1 MKLKKIDIINF
12 GHLSNLTFNLPNDNL
27 NVFFGENEAGKSTT
41 VAFIKQ
47 VMFGFYL
54 RNSASPFF
62 EDYKPLT
69 HVSPMGG
76 SLFFEDQGDE
86 YQLERLW
93 AKGDKTK
100 KGILTVKKNGEV
112 VPESEFFD
120 KIHNIDGNFYADSF
134 IFNQE
139 TLGQIAKLNQEDLLE
154 RIYYLG
160 ASNSSELIEL
170 RNSFEKEADNL
181 FKKTG
186 KKPEVNRLLKQID
199 DDQHD
204 LTEIEHEFN
213 QYKQVDKESQKL
225 KEQLNQEK
233 KQLEQINKTK
243 EHLLNLQKQLQ
254 NFTDLESLKKKQ
266 KNLDFDSNAYQ
277 KAQNLNSKISSLN
290 TSIDSLQN
298 QLAQLDSTSDLNV
311 EQAEKIVQKRPEL
324 LQWQADYK
332 SCLQK
337 EHELESEA
345 DQILALTPEVKELAS
360 FDQDKIVQLK
370 EDYHHWVK
378 QEVPD
383 KKPKSVVSQTIFY
396 LGLPVFILGL
406 GLLIHVPTAGWTLMA
421 AGILMMGGA
430 YYNLNQVVKQNKIVD
445 QFQAN
450 VDKSQK
456 NFEEKYGISPLGLD
470 LNNLLGQLT
479 QYQFKKRSEKN
490 NQAQISEIKTRLDK
504 VAVELQKILKEPVNA
519 DFNDELNAINE
530 VDTKLRNL
538 QQKQQRKDEIQASLK
553 TSSQKLMKLQL
564 ELKDILVQ
572 NKVRTLEEF
581 DDLYQESLVQTKLNA
596 QIVALENSLQG
607 DLDELTKL
615 TPDKLKSKLSEVTTA
630 AQEIKDK
637 LDLLQASFAKVEVQ
651 KANLAD
657 SDAVFKA
664 KQKLANTK
672 TLFINASKEYL
683 SNLMTAQ
690 LIQRTLDI
698 ASNERFPKMLQEA
711 KEYLKLL
718 TGGRYVDLVLD
729 KKLKVVNQDGKKIE
743 VKYLSRG
750 TSEQLYFALKLAFI
764 DQIKDQINLPILI
777 DDSFVNFD
785 DQRIS
790 YIKDLLE
797 KIAENNQVLIFTAQK
812 NLVDKLNRTPLTYKK
827 GQKDA

>member
-12 GHLSNLTFNLPNDNL
+12 GHLSNLTFNLSNDNL
-27 NVFFGENEAGKSTT
+27 SVFFGENEAGKSTT

-54 RNSASPFF
+54 RNNASPFF

-100 KGILTVKKNGEV
+100 KGILTVKKNSEV

-160 ASNSSELIEL
+160 ASNSRELIEL

-225 KEQLNQEK
+225 KKQLDQEK
-233 KQLEQINKTK
+233 KQLEQLNKTK
-243 EHLLNLQKQLQ
+243 DHLLNLQKQLQ

-277 KAQNLNSKISSLN
+277 KAQNLNYKISSLN

-298 QLAQLDSTSDLNV
+298 QLAHLDSASDLNV
-311 EQAEKIVQKRPEL
+311 EQAEKIVQKKPEL

-337 EHELESEA
+337 EHELKSEV
-345 DQILALTPEVKELAS
+345 DQILALTPEVKKVAL

-370 EDYHHWVK
+370 EDYHQWVK

-470 LNNLLGQLT
+470 LNSLLGQLT

-504 VAVELQKILKEPVNA
+504 VAVELQKILKEPVNT
-519 DFNDELNAINE
+519 DFSDELNAITK
-530 VDTKLRNL
+530 VDTKLKNL

-581 DDLYQESLVQTKLNA
+581 DDLYQESLVQTKLDA
-596 QIVALENSLQG
+596 QIVALENSLEG
-607 DLDELTKL
+607 DLEDLIKFKPDELR
-615 TPDKLKSKLSEVTTA
+615 SKLSEATTTV
-630 AQEIKDK
+630 QEVKDK
-637 LDLLQASFAKVEVQ
+637 LDLLQASLAKVEVQ

>member
-1 MKLKKIDIINF
+1 M
-12 GHLSNLTFNLPNDNL
+12 
-27 NVFFGENEAGKSTT
+27 
-41 VAFIKQ
+41 
-47 VMFGFYL
+47 
-54 RNSASPFF
+54 
-62 EDYKPLT
+62 
-69 HVSPMGG
+69 
-76 SLFFEDQGDE
+76 
-86 YQLERLW
+86 
-93 AKGDKTK
+93 
-100 KGILTVKKNGEV
+100 
-112 VPESEFFD
+112 
-120 KIHNIDGNFYADSF
+120 
-134 IFNQE
+134 
-139 TLGQIAKLNQEDLLE
+139 
-154 RIYYLG
+154 
-160 ASNSSELIEL
+160 
-170 RNSFEKEADNL
+170 
-181 FKKTG
+181 
-186 KKPEVNRLLKQID
+186 
-199 DDQHD
+199 
-204 LTEIEHEFN
+204 
-213 QYKQVDKESQKL
+213 
-225 KEQLNQEK
+225 
-233 KQLEQINKTK
+233 
-243 EHLLNLQKQLQ
+243 LNLQKQLQ

-277 KAQNLNSKISSLN
+277 KAQNLNYKISSLN

-298 QLAQLDSTSDLNV
+298 QLAHLDSASDLNV
-311 EQAEKIVQKRPEL
+311 EQAEKIVQKKPEL

-337 EHELESEA
+337 EHELKSEV
-345 DQILALTPEVKELAS
+345 DQILALTPEVKKVAL

-470 LNNLLGQLT
+470 LNSLLGQLT

-504 VAVELQKILKEPVNA
+504 VAVELQKILKEPVNT
-519 DFNDELNAINE
+519 DFSDELNAITK
-530 VDTKLRNL
+530 VDTKLKNL

-581 DDLYQESLVQTKLNA
+581 DDLYQESLVQTKLDA
-596 QIVALENSLQG
+596 QIVALENSLEG
-607 DLDELTKL
+607 DLEDLIKFKPDELR
-615 TPDKLKSKLSEVTTA
+615 SKLSEATTTV
-630 AQEIKDK
+630 QEVKDK
-637 LDLLQASFAKVEVQ
+637 LDLLQASLAKVEVQ

-812 NLVDKLNRTPLTYKK
+812 NLVYKLNRTPLTYKK

>member
-1 MKLKKIDIINF
+1 M
-12 GHLSNLTFNLPNDNL
+12 
-27 NVFFGENEAGKSTT
+27 
-41 VAFIKQ
+41 
-47 VMFGFYL
+47 
-54 RNSASPFF
+54 
-62 EDYKPLT
+62 
-69 HVSPMGG
+69 
-76 SLFFEDQGDE
+76 
-86 YQLERLW
+86 
-93 AKGDKTK
+93 
-100 KGILTVKKNGEV
+100 
-112 VPESEFFD
+112 
-120 KIHNIDGNFYADSF
+120 
-134 IFNQE
+134 
-139 TLGQIAKLNQEDLLE
+139 
-154 RIYYLG
+154 
-160 ASNSSELIEL
+160 
-170 RNSFEKEADNL
+170 
-181 FKKTG
+181 
-186 KKPEVNRLLKQID
+186 
-199 DDQHD
+199 
-204 LTEIEHEFN
+204 
-213 QYKQVDKESQKL
+213 
-225 KEQLNQEK
+225 
-233 KQLEQINKTK
+233 
-243 EHLLNLQKQLQ
+243 
-254 NFTDLESLKKKQ
+254 
-266 KNLDFDSNAYQ
+266 
-277 KAQNLNSKISSLN
+277 
-290 TSIDSLQN
+290 
-298 QLAQLDSTSDLNV
+298 AQLDLTSDSNV

-345 DQILALTPEVKELAS
+345 DQILALTPEVKKVAS

-370 EDYHHWVK
+370 EDYNHWVK

-396 LGLPVFILGL
+396 LGLPIFILGL
-406 GLLIHVPTAGWTLMA
+406 GLLIYVPTAGWTLMA

-504 VAVELQKILKEPVNA
+504 VAVELKKILKEPVNA
-519 DFNDELNAINE
+519 DFSDELNAINK
-530 VDTKLRNL
+530 VDTELKNL

-564 ELKDILVQ
+564 ELKDVLVQ

-615 TPDKLKSKLSEVTTA
+615 TPDKLKSKLSEAITA
-630 AQEIKDK
+630 AQEINDK

-657 SDAVFKA
+657 SNAVFKA

-764 DQIKDQINLPILI
+764 DQIKDQI
-777 DDSFVNFD
+777 
-785 DQRIS
+785 
-790 YIKDLLE
+790 
-797 KIAENNQVLIFTAQK
+797 
-812 NLVDKLNRTPLTYKK
+812 
-827 GQKDA
+827 

>member
-139 TLGQIAKLNQEDLLE
+139 TVGQIAKLNQEDLLE

-160 ASNSSELIEL
+160 ASNSRELIEL
-170 RNSFEKEADNL
+170 RNNFEKEADSL

-225 KEQLNQEK
+225 KEELNQEK
-233 KQLEQINKTK
+233 KHLEQLNQTK

-254 NFTDLESLKKKQ
+254 NFTDLESLKNKQ

-298 QLAQLDSTSDLNV
+298 QLAQLDLTSDSNV

-345 DQILALTPEVKELAS
+345 DQILALTPEVKKVAS

-383 KKPKSVVSQTIFY
+383 KRPKSVVSQTIFY
-396 LGLPVFILGL
+396 LGLPIFILGL
-406 GLLIHVPTAGWTLMA
+406 GLLIYVPTAGWTLMA

-479 QYQFKKRSEKN
+479 QYQFKKRSAKN

-504 VAVELQKILKEPVNA
+504 VAVELKKILKEPVNA
-519 DFNDELNAINE
+519 DFSDELNAINK
-530 VDTKLRNL
+530 VDTELKNL

-564 ELKDILVQ
+564 ELKDVLVQ

-615 TPDKLKSKLSEVTTA
+615 TPDKLKSKLSEAITA
-630 AQEIKDK
+630 AQEINDK

-657 SDAVFKA
+657 SNAVFKA

-812 NLVDKLNRTPLTYKK
+812 NLVNSLNRTPLTYEK

>member
-1 MKLKKIDIINF
+1 MA
-12 GHLSNLTFNLPNDNL
+12 H
-27 NVFFGENEAGKSTT
+27 
-41 VAFIKQ
+41 
-47 VMFGFYL
+47 
-54 RNSASPFF
+54 
-62 EDYKPLT
+62 
-69 HVSPMGG
+69 
-76 SLFFEDQGDE
+76 
-86 YQLERLW
+86 
-93 AKGDKTK
+93 
-100 KGILTVKKNGEV
+100 
-112 VPESEFFD
+112 
-120 KIHNIDGNFYADSF
+120 
-134 IFNQE
+134 
-139 TLGQIAKLNQEDLLE
+139 
-154 RIYYLG
+154 
-160 ASNSSELIEL
+160 
-170 RNSFEKEADNL
+170 
-181 FKKTG
+181 
-186 KKPEVNRLLKQID
+186 
-199 DDQHD
+199 
-204 LTEIEHEFN
+204 
-213 QYKQVDKESQKL
+213 
-225 KEQLNQEK
+225 
-233 KQLEQINKTK
+233 
-243 EHLLNLQKQLQ
+243 
-254 NFTDLESLKKKQ
+254 
-266 KNLDFDSNAYQ
+266 
-277 KAQNLNSKISSLN
+277 
-290 TSIDSLQN
+290 
-298 QLAQLDSTSDLNV
+298 LDSASDLNV
-311 EQAEKIVQKRPEL
+311 EQAEKIVQKKPEL

-337 EHELESEA
+337 EHELKSEV
-345 DQILALTPEVKELAS
+345 DQILALTPEVKKVAL

-470 LNNLLGQLT
+470 LNSLLGQLT

-504 VAVELQKILKEPVNA
+504 VAVELQKILKEPVNT
-519 DFNDELNAINE
+519 DFSDELNAITK
-530 VDTKLRNL
+530 VDTKLKNL

-581 DDLYQESLVQTKLNA
+581 DDLYQESLVQTKLDA
-596 QIVALENSLQG
+596 QIVALENSLEG
-607 DLDELTKL
+607 DLEDLIKFKPDELR
-615 TPDKLKSKLSEVTTA
+615 SKLSEATTTV
-630 AQEIKDK
+630 QEVKDK
-637 LDLLQASFAKVEVQ
+637 LDLLQASLAKVEVQ

>member
-1 MKLKKIDIINF
+1 MKKVL
-12 GHLSNLTFNLPNDNL
+12 
-27 NVFFGENEAGKSTT
+27 
-41 VAFIKQ
+41 IK
-47 VMFGFYL
+47 V
-54 RNSASPFF
+54 
-62 EDYKPLT
+62 
-69 HVSPMGG
+69 
-76 SLFFEDQGDE
+76 
-86 YQLERLW
+86 RLI
-93 AKGDKTK
+93 KCT
-100 KGILTVKKNGEV
+100 
-112 VPESEFFD
+112 
-120 KIHNIDGNFYADSF
+120 
-134 IFNQE
+134 
-139 TLGQIAKLNQEDLLE
+139 
-154 RIYYLG
+154 
-160 ASNSSELIEL
+160 
-170 RNSFEKEADNL
+170 
-181 FKKTG
+181 
-186 KKPEVNRLLKQID
+186 
-199 DDQHD
+199 
-204 LTEIEHEFN
+204 
-213 QYKQVDKESQKL
+213 
-225 KEQLNQEK
+225 
-233 KQLEQINKTK
+233 
-243 EHLLNLQKQLQ
+243 
-254 NFTDLESLKKKQ
+254 
-266 KNLDFDSNAYQ
+266 Q
-277 KAQNLNSKISSLN
+277 KAQNLNYKISSLN

-298 QLAQLDSTSDLNV
+298 QLAHLDSASDLNV
-311 EQAEKIVQKRPEL
+311 EQAEKIVQKKPEL

-337 EHELESEA
+337 EHELKSEV
-345 DQILALTPEVKELAS
+345 DQILALTPEVKKVAL

-470 LNNLLGQLT
+470 LNSLLGQLT

-504 VAVELQKILKEPVNA
+504 VAVELQKILKEPVNT
-519 DFNDELNAINE
+519 DFSDELNAITK
-530 VDTKLRNL
+530 VDTKLKNL

-581 DDLYQESLVQTKLNA
+581 DDLYQESLVQTKLDA
-596 QIVALENSLQG
+596 QIVALENSLEG
-607 DLDELTKL
+607 DLEDLIKFKPDELR
-615 TPDKLKSKLSEVTTA
+615 SKLSEATTTV
-630 AQEIKDK
+630 QEVKDK
-637 LDLLQASFAKVEVQ
+637 LDLLQASLAKVEVQ

>member
-1 MKLKKIDIINF
+1 M
-12 GHLSNLTFNLPNDNL
+12 
-27 NVFFGENEAGKSTT
+27 
-41 VAFIKQ
+41 
-47 VMFGFYL
+47 
-54 RNSASPFF
+54 
-62 EDYKPLT
+62 
-69 HVSPMGG
+69 
-76 SLFFEDQGDE
+76 
-86 YQLERLW
+86 
-93 AKGDKTK
+93 
-100 KGILTVKKNGEV
+100 
-112 VPESEFFD
+112 
-120 KIHNIDGNFYADSF
+120 
-134 IFNQE
+134 
-139 TLGQIAKLNQEDLLE
+139 
-154 RIYYLG
+154 
-160 ASNSSELIEL
+160 
-170 RNSFEKEADNL
+170 
-181 FKKTG
+181 
-186 KKPEVNRLLKQID
+186 
-199 DDQHD
+199 
-204 LTEIEHEFN
+204 
-213 QYKQVDKESQKL
+213 
-225 KEQLNQEK
+225 
-233 KQLEQINKTK
+233 
-243 EHLLNLQKQLQ
+243 LNLQKQLQ

-277 KAQNLNSKISSLN
+277 KAQNLNYKISSLN

-298 QLAQLDSTSDLNV
+298 QLAHLDSASDLNV
-311 EQAEKIVQKRPEL
+311 EQAEKIVQKKPEL

-337 EHELESEA
+337 EHELKSEV
-345 DQILALTPEVKELAS
+345 DQILALTPEVKKVAL

-470 LNNLLGQLT
+470 LNSLLGQLT

-504 VAVELQKILKEPVNA
+504 VAVELQKILKEPVNT
-519 DFNDELNAINE
+519 DFSDELNAITK
-530 VDTKLRNL
+530 VDTKLKNL

-581 DDLYQESLVQTKLNA
+581 DDLYQESLVQTKLDA
-596 QIVALENSLQG
+596 QIVALENSLEG
-607 DLDELTKL
+607 DLEDLIKFKPDELR
-615 TPDKLKSKLSEVTTA
+615 SKLSEATTTV
-630 AQEIKDK
+630 QEVKDK
-637 LDLLQASFAKVEVQ
+637 LDLLQASLAKVEVQ